1 MMHDFHF
8 LRPEWFWTLPPLALL
23 LAWFATGRIR
33 NGQWAKVVD
42 PQLLEHVLTGEQHRQ
57 RLRPLALLGLAGIL
71 TIAALAGPAWEKLPQ
86 PVFKDQSAL
95 MILLDLSQSMD
106 SQDLK
111 PSRLERAR
119 HKLTDILRQRRIGQT
134 GLIVYAAQPY
144 TVTPLTDDT
153 ETINAHVPSLSTDLM
168 PAQGSR
174 PDLAIR
180 KAMELF
186 DQAGVHHGKVLFIT
200 DDLEPGQV
208 GKAVDDLIA
217 AGHELRVL
225 GVGTAGGAPVPVP
238 GGGFLKDASGAIVIP
253 KLDEAALRQ
262 VVAGRGEYH
271 GLTIDDSDIN
281 HLLAE
286 APAAGLNL
294 QTKATDLK
302 TDTWRDE
309 GPWLLLPVLLL
320 AALAFRRGL
329 LVAGIFLLLP
339 LSKPAEA
346 FEWNSLWLNHNQRGA
361 QKLDAGDTEQ
371 AAGLF
376 DDPQWRG
383 VAQYRAG
390 NYEAAVDSLNGIET
404 ADAFY
409 NKGNALAK
417 LGRTDEAI
425 AAYEQALKLDP
436 RHEDARYNR
445 DLLLKQQQNAQQ
457 QSNSQQNKGN
467 RNNQDQQSDSQQTQ
481 DGQNGQDQQNAGRQ
495 NPQQGDDSG
504 DQSPDAS
511 GQQQSAQQQH
521 NQSGQQA
528 NDTGNASTENQAGDQ
543 NNPGQ
548 PEQNAGRKSSQDED
562 EASDNTGQ
570 PGPDQKD
577 ESTPRQAQ
585 GIAGSGEEPD
595 PKQQATEQWLRRIPD
610 DPGGLLRRKFLYQYR
625 QQQQSQTPETEP
637 W

>member
-1 MMHDFHF
+1 MHDFHF
-8 LRPEWFWTLPPLALL
+8 LRPGWFWTLLPLALL
-23 LAWFATGRIR
+23 LAWFAIGKIR

-42 PQLLEHVLTGEQHRQ
+42 PQLLEHVLTGEQHRG
-57 RLRPLALLGLAGIL
+57 RLRPLALLGLAGMLAI
-71 TIAALAGPAWEKLPQ
+71 TALAGPAWKKLPL

-95 MILLDLSQSMD
+95 MILLDLSRSMD

-119 HKLTDILRQRRIGQT
+119 HKLTDILRQRRTGQT

-153 ETINAHVPSLSTDLM
+153 ETINAHVSSLSTDLM

-186 DQAGVHHGKVLFIT
+186 DQAGVRHGKVLFIT
-200 DDLEPGQV
+200 DGLDSGQV
-208 GKAVDDLIA
+208 GKAVDDLTA

-225 GVGTAGGAPVPVP
+225 GVGSAGGAPVPVP
-238 GGGFLKDASGAIVIP
+238 GSGFLKDASGAIVIP

-262 VVAGRGEYH
+262 VVAGRGMYH

-281 HLLAE
+281 YLLAE
-286 APAAGLNL
+286 TPAAGLNL
-294 QTKATDLK
+294 QTKETDLK

-339 LSKPAEA
+339 LSKPADA
-346 FEWNSLWLNHNQRGA
+346 FEWNSLWLNRDQRGA
-361 QKLDAGDTEQ
+361 QKLDEGDAEQ

-376 DDPQWRG
+376 GDPEWRG

-404 ADAFY
+404 ADALY
-409 NKGNALAK
+409 NKGNALAQ

-425 AAYEQALKLDP
+425 SAYEQALKLNP
-436 RHEDARYNR
+436 QHEDARYNR
-445 DLLLKQQQNAQQ
+445 DQLLKQQQNAQQ
-457 QSNSQQNKGN
+457 QSDSQQNKDN
-467 RNNQDQQSDSQQTQ
+467 RNNQDQQSDSQQNK
-481 DGQNGQDQQNAGRQ
+481 DGRNNQDQQNAGQ
-495 NPQQGDDSG
+495 QQGGNGGEQPQES
-504 DQSPDAS
+504 S
-511 GQQQSAQQQH
+511 GQQQSAQQQQ
-521 NQSGQQA
+521 NQAGQQA
-528 NDTGNASTENQAGDQ
+528 NNASTENQ
-543 NNPGQ
+543 PGGQ
-548 PEQNAGRKSSQDED
+548 QEQNAGQEHPKD
-562 EASDNTGQ
+562 EAFENAGQ
-570 PGPDQKD
+570 PESDRKD
-577 ESTPRQAQ
+577 ESTPGQSQ
-585 GIAGSGEEPD
+585 GFAESDEEPD

-610 DPGGLLRRKFLYQYR
+610 DPSGLLRRKFLYQYR
-625 QQQQSQTPETEP
+625 RQQQSQPGETKP

>member
-1 MMHDFHF
+1 MINDFHF

-23 LAWFATGRIR
+23 LAWFAIGRIR

-42 PQLLEHVLTGEQHRQ
+42 PQLLEHVLTGEQHRG
-57 RLRPLALLGLAGIL
+57 RLRPLVLLGVAGVL
-71 TIAALAGPAWEKLPQ
+71 TITALAGPAWRKLPQ
-86 PVFKDQSAL
+86 PVFQDQSAL
-95 MILLDLSQSMD
+95 MILLDLSRSMD

-119 HKLTDILRQRRIGQT
+119 HKLTDILRQRRTGQT

-153 ETINAHVPSLSTDLM
+153 ETINALVSGLSTDIM
-168 PAQGSR
+168 PAQGNR

-186 DQAGVHHGKVLFIT
+186 DQAGVRHGKVLFIT
-200 DDLEPGQV
+200 DDLGPGQV

-225 GVGTAGGAPVPVP
+225 SVGTAGGAPVPVQ
-238 GGGFLKDASGAIVIP
+238 GGGFLKDDSGAIVIP
-253 KLDEAALRQ
+253 KLDEAAMRQ
-262 VVAGRGEYH
+262 VVAGRGKYH
-271 GLTIDDSDIN
+271 GLTVDDSDIN
-281 HLLAE
+281 YLLAE

-294 QTKATDLK
+294 QTKETDLK

-346 FEWNSLWLNHNQRGA
+346 FEWNSLWLNHDQRGV
-361 QKLDAGDTEQ
+361 QKLNEGNAKQ

-376 DDPQWRG
+376 NNPEWRG

-390 NYEAAVDSLNGIET
+390 NYEAAVDSLNGIKT
-404 ADAFY
+404 ADALY

-425 AAYEQALKLDP
+425 AAYEQALKLNP
-436 RHEDARYNR
+436 KHEDARYNR
-445 DLLLKQQQNAQQ
+445 DLLLKQQQKSQQ
-457 QSNSQQNKGN
+457 QSNSQQNKDN
-467 RNNQDQQSDSQQTQ
+467 RNKQDQQSGSQQNKNGG
-481 DGQNGQDQQNAGRQ
+481 DNQNQQNAGQQ
-495 NPQQGDDSG
+495 NPQQGDNGGQQPQES
-504 DQSPDAS
+504 S
-511 GQQQSAQQQH
+511 GQQQSAQQQQ
-521 NQSGQQA
+521 NQAGQQA
-528 NDTGNASTENQAGDQ
+528 NNTGDASAENKTGDQ

-548 PEQNAGRKSSQDED
+548 QEQNAGQKSPQDE
-562 EASDNTGQ
+562 AFGNSGQ
-570 PGPDQKD
+570 PKSDQKN
-577 ESTPRQAQ
+577 ESEPRQAQ
-585 GIAGSGEEPD
+585 GVAESGEEPD

-610 DPGGLLRRKFLYQYR
+610 DPSGLLRRKFLYQYR
-625 QQQQSQTPETEP
+625 QQQQHQPRETEP